1 MKKIISLIAV
11 LFTAI
16 VLTGCFGEL
25 DSLEWSQLPE
35 SVYEVVDQP
44 NHASAVENFMAAAKV
59 KINGKEVTLK
69 EAVENHGATVTG
81 FDLTSEGSKVI
92 TVKYASLTIYWAYQ
106 VGAAP
111 SNVVTPEYDWY
122 DGTSSTYTLSSIEDL
137 YGFANIV
144 NGKNGKTADDFAGKT
159 VKLGDNMDLTGKI
172 WTPIGEGARKDIEEV
187 SYADLPH
194 DDVRFDYG
202 DETGLITLLD
212 EHVSDEKDFESYI
225 FLCSSYF
232 AQKEEDVYKY
242 YFSGSDGATGHS
254 FSGTFDGQG
263 YTITGLSDIGYTP
276 LTTVI
281 YANSAKVIKG
291 YVFGF
296 FGIVSGDV
304 TVKNL
309 TFEDVQINGAYYDTN
324 DSNLILAEIDSVG
337 AAIGYAYNDG
347 DLLIDNIKVLSGS
360 ISGEDA
366 IGGIV
371 GRAYNIGEMTFKNSE
386 NRANITSNGHAGGIV
401 GYAAF
406 LKDELDAVM
415 YNTIKFLNNT
425 NYGTITN
432 TNTSAKPKAAG
443 AIINRFGSAT
453 KEYVEFNNCRNFG
466 DIIGIY
472 GAKDKAKGIWS
483 GYNPNDH
490 TITPDC
496 ENYGDLTT
504 QAE

>member
-1 MKKIISLIAV
+1 MKKFIMFVAV

-16 VLTGCFGEL
+16 GLTGCFGEL
-25 DSLEWSQLPE
+25 ESLEWETLPK
-35 SVYEVVDQP
+35 SVYAVDDP
-44 NHASAVENFMAAAKV
+44 AAATFMTDVSV
-59 KINGKEVTLK
+59 KINGAKVSLQD
-69 EAVENHGATVTG
+69 AVDDYGATVSG
-81 FDLTSEGSKVI
+81 FNVASAGERVI
-92 TVKYASLTIYWAYQ
+92 TVKYKSLTIYWAYV
-106 VGAAP
+106 VGEPTIPTFEP
-111 SNVVTPEYDWY
+111 SYDWY
-122 DGTSSTYTLSSIEDL
+122 GDGSADEFTLANENDL

-144 NGKNGKTADDFAGKT
+144 NGKDEKTADDFAGKT
-159 VKLGDNMDLTGKI
+159 VKLGKNMDLTGKI

-194 DDVRFDYG
+194 ADVRFAYRN
-202 DETGLITLLD
+202 ESELTSALD
-212 EHVSDEKDFESYI
+212 AHVSDEKDFENYI
-225 FLCSSYF
+225 FLCSEYF
-232 AQKEEDVYKY
+232 AIKVESVYKY
-242 YFSGSDGATGHS
+242 YHSSSDRATGYS

-276 LTTVI
+276 FTTVI

-324 DSNLILAEIDSVG
+324 DSNLILAELDSVG

-401 GYAAF
+401 GYATF
-406 LKDELDAVM
+406 LKDELGAVM

-432 TNTSAKPKAAG
+432 TRTSKAAKAAG

-453 KEYVEFNNCRNFG
+453 QEYVEFNNCRNFG

-472 GAKDKAKGIWS
+472 GNKDKAKGIWS
-483 GYNPNDH
+483 GYDLNKH

-496 ENYGDLTT
+496 VNYGDLTT
-504 QAE
+504 QTE